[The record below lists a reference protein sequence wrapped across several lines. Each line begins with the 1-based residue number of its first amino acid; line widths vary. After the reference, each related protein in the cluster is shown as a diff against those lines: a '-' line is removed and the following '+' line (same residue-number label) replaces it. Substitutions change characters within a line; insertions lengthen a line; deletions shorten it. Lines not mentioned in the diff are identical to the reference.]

1 MTYFRNVLILAV
13 ALGATAGFVVL
24 PGCSTTKNV
33 MHKATFGL
41 VGNEERPEADPGKE
55 AKAERKAREREEKQ
69 QREAEKRALRDEE
82 KARKAAEKE
91 EKSQQADAKPKRG
104 LMDRM
109 TFGMVGGDNESDEA
123 KEQEKRAKAEAKER
137 KRTETE
143 EKKRAEKAAK
153 EEKEAEKRAA
163 KQDAEQAKREGKEAG
178 EKRGLMN
185 RMTFGLAG
193 ADKKTDEEKEQEK
206 AAKAEAKEEARA
218 EKEAKKEQER
228 QENEA
233 KAAEKREVNEQKEA
247 EKAAARAE
255 SDAEAPAEKRSMMSR
270 MTFGLVGGGKKE
282 KSDDEIG
289 PDSPAEAASVE
300 APQREVSESAAAA
313 GPTTEPARTEDKPKE
328 KRGLMSRMTFGLVG
342 GGEKKEMHDEMPA
355 GGGAGGTSTAA
366 QPALP
371 PEQLAMAAPTNLA
384 YDVQP
389 ASAMGAEERKLAK
402 LPFKTMIDLSTKSSS
417 GRPQATASRETYSR
431 SGYGI
436 TDIGDVRI
444 AVRDMTFNGESRA
457 GGIVIASDD
466 RAPAGGRS
474 GIGNESFVFEYARGV
489 TACTFGSVQFTIS
502 KSVINIGGK
511 SIPLGQGKKLVVV
524 DQQGNVL
531 GAYAAE

>member
-1 MTYFRNVLILAV
+1 MTHCRNVLVLAI
-13 ALGATAGFVVL
+13 ALGASAGLVVL

-41 VGNEERPEADPGKE
+41 VGNEERSEADSRKE

-69 QREAEKRALRDEE
+69 QRKAEKRARRDEA
-82 KARKAAEKE
+82 KARKTAQKE
-91 EKSQQADAKPKRG
+91 EKSQQANAKPKRG
-104 LMDRM
+104 LLDRM
-109 TFGMVGGDNESDEA
+109 TFGMVGGDDESDGP
-123 KEQEKRAKAEAKER
+123 KKQEKRAKAEAEEQER
-137 KRTETE
+137 A

-153 EEKEAEKRAA
+153 EDEEAQKRAA
-163 KQDAEQAKREGKEAG
+163 KQDAEQTKREEKEAS

-193 ADKKTDEEKEQEK
+193 GHKKTDEEKAQEK
-206 AAKAEAKEEARA
+206 AAKAEAKEAARA
-218 EKEAKKEQER
+218 EKQHKKDQER
-228 QENEA
+228 REDEV
-233 KAAEKREVNEQKEA
+233 KAAEKREAKERKEA
-247 EKAAARAE
+247 EQAAAQAE
-255 SDAEAPAEKRSMMSR
+255 SNAEAPSEKRSMMSR
-270 MTFGLVGGGKKE
+270 MTFGLVGGGKKQH
-282 KSDDEIG
+282 SDSETA
-289 PDSPAEAASVE
+289 PDSPAEAATVE
-300 APQREVSESAAAA
+300 APQREVSESATPA
-313 GPTTEPARTEDKPKE
+313 GTTTEPAIAEDKPKE
-328 KRGLMSRMTFGLVG
+328 KRGWMSRMTFGLVG
-342 GGEKKEMHDEMPA
+342 GGEKKEMHDEMPV
-355 GGGAGGTSTAA
+355 GGEAGGTSTAA

-371 PEQLAMAAPTNLA
+371 PEHLAMAAPANVA

-402 LPFKTMIDLSTKSSS
+402 LPFKTMIDLSTKSAS

-511 SIPLGQGKKLVVV
+511 SIPLGQGRKLVVV